1 MIVHNILNPVK
12 LVWLNLVEYF
22 SRYEI
27 SKSSAEFKKFNS
39 KWIKKKRVL
48 HWGPWRKVLNEL

>member
-1 MIVHNILNPVK
+1 VIVHNILNPAK

-27 SKSSAEFKKFNS
+27 SKSSAEFKKINQ
-39 KWIKKKRVL
+39 KWIKEKGVL
-48 HWGPWRKVLNEL
+48 H

>member
-1 MIVHNILNPVK
+1 LNPAK

-27 SKSSAEFKKFNS
+27 FKSSAEFKRLIRN
-39 KWIKKKRVL
+39 
-48 HWGPWRKVLNEL
+48 G